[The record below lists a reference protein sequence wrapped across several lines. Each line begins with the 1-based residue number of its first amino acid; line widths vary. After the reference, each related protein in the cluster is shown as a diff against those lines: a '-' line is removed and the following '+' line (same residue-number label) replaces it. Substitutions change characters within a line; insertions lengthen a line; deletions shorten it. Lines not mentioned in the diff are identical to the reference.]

1 MAGTK
6 LSDKEA
12 AFLAA
17 AKRDLTKSKADA
29 ATSNVPPAGVSEK
42 SLTSN
47 GVTSRAERTTHGTPS
62 SAADTVAVASQVD
75 KLFEEQ
81 DTQTLTQDER
91 SFFQSFMGMVA
102 SVLKIMGSL
111 SFAIL
116 VILGLILAN
125 AIGDDRRVDAV
136 ALLDRDFGCPKN

>member
-62 SAADTVAVASQVD
+62 RAADTVAVAKPPPSVRVVPIAAPAQPAKMD
-75 KLFEEQ
+75 AATRMAMLLAAERE
-81 DTQTLTQDER
+81 TLEKR
-91 SFFQSFMGMVA
+91 KKRAKHIYIGICCAIMVPSFLYIVVQMTR
-102 SVLKIMGSL
+102 L
-111 SFAIL
+111 
-116 VILGLILAN
+116 LGN
-125 AIGDDRRVDAV
+125 
-136 ALLDRDFGCPKN
+136 